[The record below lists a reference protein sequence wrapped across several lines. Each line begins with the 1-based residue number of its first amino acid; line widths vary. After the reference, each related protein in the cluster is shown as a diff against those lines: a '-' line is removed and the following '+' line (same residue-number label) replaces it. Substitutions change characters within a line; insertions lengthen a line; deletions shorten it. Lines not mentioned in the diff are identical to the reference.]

1 MPFNQ
6 PIEKKYFSITEISD
20 QLGLTASQLRYWEK
34 EFTQL
39 KPRTNARGK
48 RFYNAADIE
57 VIEQIRWLV
66 KDQGYTIEGARKA
79 MRKRKEVAAM
89 MAVETTTPSLNR
101 DELLQR
107 LQDIRQKL
115 LRIDSRFD

>member
-34 EFTQL
+34 EFAQL